1 MIFKKEYS
9 KIYNQIYK
17 KKNYIK
23 ETNYIVALLKK
34 NKILKKNIL
43 EFGLGTGNHAKYLI
57 KKNYNVVGVE
67 KSSDM
72 LRFAKTIPKL
82 KCILGD
88 IRNIRLNKK
97 FDAILSLFHV
107 INYMLT
113 NSDINN
119 FFKTAN
125 VHLEN
130 NGLLVFDTWN
140 DKAVKIGQLFEN
152 KFFKINHYDIEKIS
166 CSKNKIKKKIITI
179 NFKFVV
185 KKKGKIINNFLE
197 KHTIRYFSFK
207 EICYFA
213 NKNNFKLIHNYNML
227 TFSKPLKN
235 DKNSCYVFRK
245 LY

>member
-1 MIFKKEYS
+1 MIFKKKYS

-23 ETNYIVALLKK
+23 ETNYIVTLLKK
-34 NKILKKNIL
+34 NKIFKKNIL

-57 KKNYNVVGVE
+57 KKNYNVVGIE

-72 LRFAKTIPKL
+72 IKFAKKIPKL

-88 IRNIRLNKK
+88 IRSIRLKKK

-113 NSDINN
+113 SSDINN

-125 VHLEN
+125 VHLK
-130 NGLLVFDTWN
+130 GRGVLVFDTWN
-140 DKAVKIGQLFEN
+140 DKAVKIGQLSDS
-152 KFFKINHYDIEKIS
+152 KFFKINNYDIEKIS
-166 CSKNKIKKKIITI
+166 CSKTKKKKIITI
-179 NFKFVV
+179 NFKFIV
-185 KKKGKIINNFLE
+185 KKKRKIITSFFE

-245 LY
+245 LD